1 MVIQSS
7 GSDVAAISLGS
18 NQGPSWAILQGVVA
32 DLAGTPASTLLASS
46 RWYLTAPIGGPP
58 QPDYWNGCV
67 LLATA
72 LDPEVLLQ
80 RLWDLEHSYG
90 RQRRER
96 WGPRTLDLDLIFYGQ
111 QRWETPGLWLPHPR
125 FRERGFVLVP
135 LAEIASDWCDPVSGY
150 TVAQLLT
157 RVDTTG
163 VRPADVPHAASAV
176 GIAQ

>member
-1 MVIQSS
+1 MAIQSG
-7 GSDVAAISLGS
+7 GSEVAAISLGS
-18 NQGPSWAILQGVVA
+18 NQGHSLAILQGVVA
-32 DLAGTPASTLLASS
+32 DLAATPASTLLACS
-46 RWYLTAPIGGPP
+46 RWYLTAPIGPP

-67 LLATA
+67 LLSTA

-90 RQRRER
+90 RQRSER
-96 WGPRTLDLDLIFYGQ
+96 WGPRTLDLDLIFLGQ
-111 QRWETPGLWLPHPR
+111 QRWETPRLWLPHPR

-135 LAEIASDWCDPVSGY
+135 LAEIAPDWIDPVSGY

-157 RVDTTG
+157 QVDTTG
-163 VRPADVPHAASAV
+163 VRPADIPHAPSAT